1 MMSSSP
7 NPFEPPTEFPLEQ
20 NQPTAERTLRIRFAV
35 STWVCGVMGIACMP
49 KFPLTPDRMYILY
62 GSESAR
68 WDWIMAWI
76 APFACGVASVVTAV
90 CLFRLSRIADKIGA
104 IAAII
109 LVGFLP
115 VFGAVY
121 SWIVILF
128 PWNSQ
133 R

>member
-1 MMSSSP
+1 
-7 NPFEPPTEFPLEQ
+7 
-20 NQPTAERTLRIRFAV
+20 
-35 STWVCGVMGIACMP
+35 
-49 KFPLTPDRMYILY
+49 
-62 GSESAR
+62 
-68 WDWIMAWI
+68 
-76 APFACGVASVVTAV
+76 
-90 CLFRLSRIADKIGA
+90 LSRIADKIGA